1 MKGGLFLFSNCEN
14 FADICFQ
21 FPALISTEFALLVHV
36 DHIREPGQ
44 RLDSGQTHFW
54 YPVLVVVLLREVL
67 LGVVPRV
74 LGVPGVARLL
84 VLLVPV
90 LGVVLLRGVVLSA
103 GGVGGVVV
111 GEGGHAWE
119 LTLLL

>member
-1 MKGGLFLFSNCEN
+1 M
-14 FADICFQ
+14 
-21 FPALISTEFALLVHV
+21 VHV
-36 DHIREPGQ
+36 DHVREPGQ

-74 LGVPGVARLL
+74 LGVPWVARLL

-111 GEGGHAWE
+111 GEGGHSWE
-119 LTLLL
+119 LTL

>member
-1 MKGGLFLFSNCEN
+1 M
-14 FADICFQ
+14 
-21 FPALISTEFALLVHV
+21 VHV
-36 DHIREPGQ
+36 DHVREPGK
-44 RLDSGQTHFW
+44 RVDSGQTHFRQ
-54 YPVLVVVLLREVL
+54 PVLVLVLLREVL
-67 LGVVPRV
+67 LRVVPRV

-111 GEGGHAWE
+111 GEGGHSWE

>member
-1 MKGGLFLFSNCEN
+1 M
-14 FADICFQ
+14 
-21 FPALISTEFALLVHV
+21 VHV
-36 DHIREPGQ
+36 DHVREPGK
-44 RLDSGQTHFW
+44 RVDSGQTHLRQ
-54 YPVLVVVLLREVL
+54 PVLVLVLLREVL
-67 LGVVPRV
+67 LRVVPSV

-111 GEGGHAWE
+111 GEGGHSWE